1 MKTKLLLSRY
11 NTLSVSTSVFGHF
24 IVETCYNFLP
34 IVYPLLITSMGLRFA
49 QIGFIA
55 FVLAI
60 VASVAQPV
68 FGYWS
73 DRWSPWKLAAL
84 GVIWGGVF
92 LGLVGLSPNYELL
105 VLVVALGAL
114 GSAAFHPAGATMASV
129 GVGKHKGALVSLF
142 SVGGNLGAALSPLLV
157 AAGIGWLGLPGT
169 SILIPIALLAGL
181 LMYWQLGMGQAIRSE
196 DDRAKNN
203 HAIRENRNGWLLGLI
218 LVVLAIMF
226 RSWFHYSF
234 ITYLPTWIQ
243 ERGGTLTLG
252 GQFLFLFSA
261 SLGGGSL
268 LGGVLSDRIGRW
280 QVIALALGFL
290 CPSYWLFLNAVSS
303 DIQIIFLVVMGIL
316 IGLTFPVSIVFAQ
329 ELWPRG
335 VGLASA
341 LVIGLGWAPGGIG
354 ASVTGLLADKYSL
367 MVGLRALLYAPI
379 VSLACI
385 LIFVALQRRQ
395 HLSAQSV
402 DSSG

>member
-1 MKTKLLLSRY
+1 
-11 NTLSVSTSVFGHF
+11 
-24 IVETCYNFLP
+24 
-34 IVYPLLITSMGLRFA
+34 MGLRFA

-60 VASVAQPV
+60 VASVAQPA

-84 GVIWGGVF
+84 GVVWCGVF
-92 LGLVGLSPNYELL
+92 LGLVGLAPNYEVL
-105 VLVVALGAL
+105 VLVVALGAF
-114 GSAAFHPAGATMASV
+114 GSAAFHPAGATIASI
-129 GVGKHKGALVSLF
+129 GVDKHKGAAVSLF
-142 SVGGNLGAALSPLLV
+142 SVGGNLGVASSPLLV

-181 LMYWQLGMGQAIRSE
+181 IMYCQLGMGATIRSE
-196 DDRAKNN
+196 NSRAKNN
-203 HAIRENRNGWLLGLI
+203 DAARENRNGWLLGLI

-226 RSWFHYSF
+226 RSWFHLSF

-243 ERGGTLTLG
+243 EQGRTLTVG
-252 GQFLFLFSA
+252 GQLLFVFSA
-261 SLGGGSL
+261 SSGGGSL

-290 CPSYWLFLNAVSS
+290 CPAYWFFLSAASPDMQVML
-303 DIQIIFLVVMGIL
+303 LVIMGIL
-316 IGLTFPVSIVFAQ
+316 VGLTFPVSIVFAQ
-329 ELWPRG
+329 EVWPRG

-367 MVGLRALLYAPI
+367 TFGLRALLFAPI
-379 VSLACI
+379 FGLACM

-395 HLSAQSV
+395 HLSAKSV
-402 DSSG
+402 GSSR